1 MEKGKAMAIFTQ
13 INSEEYTDEEKA
25 LAIYMIMRMITHNSI
40 TKNMMLEVIKW
51 LWNKGFEIVV
61 AESAENE

>member
-1 MEKGKAMAIFTQ
+1 MAIFTQ